1 MTRTKEPVQLPVAS
15 RIRPI
20 SPDKNTFCAIDDF
33 RDKSFPSE
41 TS

>member
-1 MTRTKEPVQLPVAS
+1 MSTRAKEPGPAS

-20 SPDKNTFCAIDDF
+20 SPNKNTFCAIDDF

>member
-15 RIRPI
+15 RIR
-20 SPDKNTFCAIDDF
+20 PDKNTFCAIDDF